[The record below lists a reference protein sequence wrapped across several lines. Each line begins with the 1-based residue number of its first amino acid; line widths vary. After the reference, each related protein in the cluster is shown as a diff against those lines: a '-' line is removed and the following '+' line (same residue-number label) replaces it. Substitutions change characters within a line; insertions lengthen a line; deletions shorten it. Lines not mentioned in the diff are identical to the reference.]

1 MKKTV
6 FLLLLV
12 LTIGLT
18 SCVSQK
24 PTASTA
30 PKSAVASTL
39 GQALPDE
46 PCIILSEEA
55 PAIRKYG
62 NGVHYKEAT
71 ARNIAEA
78 QARASF
84 ARSIAAAIVTA
95 TEEIGVSLSKYAG
108 DDTTGKS
115 VSDES
120 SEANDMVSSIASEIV
135 NNTHPIKTTRY
146 LKPNNQYNV
155 YVCLEY
161 MGSENQMAKDIE
173 TAVKDKISPDDRTK
187 LEERHDNFRQRV
199 LNSLNSL
206 KK

>member
-1 MKKTV
+1 MKKII
-6 FLLLLV
+6 FLTFAV
-12 LTIGLT
+12 LSMGLA
-18 SCVSQK
+18 SCGSQK
-24 PTASTA
+24 PTAAAA
-30 PKSAVASTL
+30 PKSAVASAI

-46 PCIILSEEA
+46 PCITLSEEA

-62 NGVHYKEAT
+62 NGVHFKEAM

-78 QARASF
+78 QARGSF
-84 ARSIAAAIVTA
+84 ARSIASAITTA

-108 DDTTGKS
+108 DESTGHS

-120 SEANDMVSSIASEIV
+120 GESNDFVMSIAEAIV
-135 NNTHPIKTTRY
+135 RNTHPIKTTRY

-161 MGSENQMAKDIE
+161 MGTENQMAENVE
-173 TAVKDKISPDDRTK
+173 TAVKDKISPEDRVK
-187 LEERHDNFRQRV
+187 IEKRHDDFRQRI
-199 LNSLNSL
+199 LNSL